1 LTYEHQDGLAD
12 FVVTKNA
19 LHILP
24 DFWKMILFSGWL
36 RCSNLMVCSTSVM
49 SYSLSSAEYE
59 TSINEW
65 IQQVAKP
72 EGEGWTA
79 KTLRCMCEKN
89 TALCMDY

>member
-36 RCSNLMVCSTSVM
+36 RYKPNGMFYLRDVIFSFP
-49 SYSLSSAEYE
+49 SAEYE

-65 IQQVAKP
+65 IQV
-72 EGEGWTA
+72 
-79 KTLRCMCEKN
+79 
-89 TALCMDY
+89 